1 MMKKL
6 THLAIVALATLP
18 LVAFAGGMSC
28 KAKYNQDEAQMA
40 EAKHWQTLSSKGEKI
55 QVAYY
60 QGNYPK
66 THKNSILVS
75 VKKER

>member
-40 EAKHWQTLSSKGEKI
+40 NLI
-55 QVAYY
+55 Y
-60 QGNYPK
+60 QG
-66 THKNSILVS
+66 
-75 VKKER
+75 